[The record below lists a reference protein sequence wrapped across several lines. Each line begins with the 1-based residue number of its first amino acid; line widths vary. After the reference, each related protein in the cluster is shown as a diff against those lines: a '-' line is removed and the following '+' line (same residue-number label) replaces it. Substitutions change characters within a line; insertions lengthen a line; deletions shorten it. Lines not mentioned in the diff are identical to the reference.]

1 MSGNVESEALGI
13 TDRDIASMKR
23 LRRREA
29 TSRLVRG
36 VLSSTIGFLAGL
48 VPAVALVLHS
58 ANTSSSYPF
67 ASALAVGAIAS
78 RESRE
83 QPKLLL
89 VISFPFLL
97 IFALIGAG
105 VNLILLDYYG
115 NYTLYGVYDGR

>member
-48 VPAVALVLHS
+48 VPAVALMLHS